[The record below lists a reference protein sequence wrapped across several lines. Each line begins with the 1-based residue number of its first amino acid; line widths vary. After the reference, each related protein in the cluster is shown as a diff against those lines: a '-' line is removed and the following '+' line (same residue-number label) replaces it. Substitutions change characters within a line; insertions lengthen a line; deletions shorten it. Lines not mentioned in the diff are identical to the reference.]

1 MKKLFLVSTLSLLSF
16 QVQAEWKQLNMDEV
30 SEWTRLCVSIL
41 AHQQKEDRYGTM
53 WNVDFRR
60 DDQKRENESIF
71 ASLDSTEYSLE
82 DWAFHSSY
90 VETRRGTL
98 EMKLSAMATPKQNG
112 WEQKE
117 SKRIHLACRWYGT
130 SRDELIMPHIIFRLN
145 KKGVATD
152 AMQYSDGGWTDYK
165 VDPDEDRFN

>member
-1 MKKLFLVSTLSLLSF
+1 MKKLLLVSTLSLLSF
-16 QVQAEWKQLNMDEV
+16 QVQADWKRLNMDEV

-41 AHQQKEDRYGTM
+41 AHHQNEDRFDTM

-71 ASLDSTEYSLE
+71 ASLDGTEYSLE
-82 DWAFHSSY
+82 KWSFHSSF

-98 EMKLSAMATPKQNG
+98 DMKLSAMATPKQNG

-117 SKRIHLACRWYGT
+117 PKRIYLACRWYGT
-130 SRDELIMPHIIFRLN
+130 SKDELIMPAFIFRLDEE
-145 KKGVATD
+145 GVATD
-152 AMQYSDGGWTDYK
+152 AKQYSEGGWINSK
-165 VDPDEDRFN
+165 VDKKLDRFK